1 MYGAEKMGKG
11 LSRKHATP
19 SALNWVKNP
28 QRRKIINGMRPVGCK
43 DQFIN
48 LKMFLLNILFVR
60 ILRLLLWLL
69 CDDAFS
75 FSLFCALNR
84 TTTFIF

>member
-1 MYGAEKMGKG
+1 MYGAEKMGKT
-11 LSRKHATP
+11 LSRKLF
-19 SALNWVKNP
+19 SSFSLFYS

-48 LKMFLLNILFVR
+48 LKMFLYNILFVG
-60 ILRLLLWLL
+60 ILWLLLWLL

-84 TTTFIF
+84 TTTFTF